1 MQIAQG
7 ARPDFAALVTAVFS
21 ASEGAA
27 EGAVV
32 GGLVRDL
39 LATTPAA
46 DIRVFCA
53 TEAGETLGGVIF
65 TRLDFPEDPHRVLLL
80 SPMAVATAAQG
91 QGVGLALLRHALAA
105 LRAEGW
111 DVALTYGDP
120 AFYGRAGFAQITEAQ
135 ARAPLPLSM
144 PQGWLGRSLDAGA
157 IPALRGRSRCVAALD
172 RAELW

>member
-1 MQIAQG
+1 MQVAQG
-7 ARPDFAALVTAVFS
+7 ARPDLAALVTAVFS

-80 SPMAVATAAQG
+80 SPMAVATAMQG

-120 AFYGRAGFAQITEAQ
+120 AFYGRSGFARITEAQ

-157 IPALRGRSRCVAALD
+157 MPVLRGQSRCVAALD